1 MIEPPLPPEKPISPN
16 RVLILAAGLVLSLG
30 AGLGAVVLKDAL
42 DPSIRGINDVRRLL
56 SIPPLAAIPVIV
68 TKRDATRKRR
78 VTRYSWQGGVLLIVG
93 LGVAVHF
100 LVRPLD
106 IVWLS
111 LLQRFGM

>member
-1 MIEPPLPPEKPISPN
+1 
-16 RVLILAAGLVLSLG
+16 
-30 AGLGAVVLKDAL
+30 
-42 DPSIRGINDVRRLL
+42 
-56 SIPPLAAIPVIV
+56 VIV